1 MSNKFNYIDLF
12 SGIGGFK
19 YVLDSIGG
27 RCLLSSEINMPAINT
42 YSENHKNINYETG
55 WDMEKLVSLTKRKM
69 YSLIGE
75 KKKVDV
81 ISAGFPCQTFSV
93 AGKRRGFNQN
103 DTRGTQFFNII
114 KLIQIFKPQI
124 ILLENV
130 KHLLKHDEG
139 KTYRV
144 IIENLEN
151 EGYDIS
157 FSEILSPM
165 QIGIPQNRDRIFIV
179 ATNKKNK
186 QKLSKIELDIYD
198 LKKNKFDTNDK
209 GNKKILDN
217 SDNRGIRIKE
227 DQLKAIKAWEEFVLK
242 WFKHRNELEKTIPA
256 LWLEEMRK
264 SSFSKR
270 EKSSFPEW
278 KIDMIEKMQ
287 SFYYSHK
294 EWIDKWFSKYDKT
307 LVKRIHRKLEWNA
320 GIEFKPKET
329 IAVIRQSGVRFKKP
343 NYYPT
348 LVAVVDI
355 PIIFDKNKW
364 RNINFQE
371 MKNLQ
376 SFPEEFKKPKNV
388 TFEEIYKQLGNSINI
403 ELAKRVVMTFEHFFR
418 NP

>member
-1 MSNKFNYIDLF
+1 
-12 SGIGGFK
+12 
-19 YVLDSIGG
+19 
-27 RCLLSSEINMPAINT
+27 
-42 YSENHKNINYETG
+42 
-55 WDMEKLVSLTKRKM
+55 MEKLVSLTKRKI

-81 ISAGFPCQTFSV
+81 MSAGFPCQTFSV

-227 DQLKAIKAWEEFVLK
+227 DQLKAIKA
-242 WFKHRNELEKTIPA
+242 
-256 LWLEEMRK
+256 
-264 SSFSKR
+264 
-270 EKSSFPEW
+270 
-278 KIDMIEKMQ
+278 
-287 SFYYSHK
+287 
-294 EWIDKWFSKYDKT
+294 
-307 LVKRIHRKLEWNA
+307 
-320 GIEFKPKET
+320 
-329 IAVIRQSGVRFKKP
+329 
-343 NYYPT
+343 
-348 LVAVVDI
+348 
-355 PIIFDKNKW
+355 
-364 RNINFQE
+364 
-371 MKNLQ
+371 
-376 SFPEEFKKPKNV
+376 
-388 TFEEIYKQLGNSINI
+388 
-403 ELAKRVVMTFEHFFR
+403 
-418 NP
+418 